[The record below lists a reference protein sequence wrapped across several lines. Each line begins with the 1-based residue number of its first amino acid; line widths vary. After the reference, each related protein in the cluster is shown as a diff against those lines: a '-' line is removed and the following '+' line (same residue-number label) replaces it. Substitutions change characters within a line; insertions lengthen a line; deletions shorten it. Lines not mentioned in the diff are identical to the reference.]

1 MEDKKKIPSPW
12 IKKGPLK
19 TFLFFLAFSAVV
31 WFFVQFSKQ
40 YSEIVEF
47 PINYINVPKDK
58 ILLNDSPEILRLRM
72 RDNGINI
79 AFRKLFPQELLLDV
93 SEAVVK
99 DGQLIYNL
107 EQQKAS
113 LLTQLN
119 IGYDDITFL
128 QEALKIGFDQRAVK
142 TLAVQPNIELGFAV
156 GYSALEGIKL
166 EPDSVTVSGPG
177 NILDTLEV
185 VSTKNLKINNIS
197 RDVKGVVDLDTDQFP
212 KLTFYQQQVG
222 YSLLTDKFTE
232 GKAEIPVEL
241 INVPQGTNVTIF
253 PKNVTVFYQV
263 SLSEFEKVKPAQ
275 FKVVADFKNAMKT
288 DGYMLAQ
295 VVKKPDLVN
304 NVRLNEQQIQFVI
317 KR

>member
-1 MEDKKKIPSPW
+1 MDDKIKIRRPW

-19 TFLFFLAFSAVV
+19 TFLFFLAFSAVI

-47 PINYINVPKDK
+47 PISYVNIPKDK
-58 ILLNDSPEILRLRM
+58 IILNDAPYILRLRM

-79 AFRKLFPQELLLDV
+79 AYRKLFPRELMLDV
-93 SEAVVK
+93 SEAIVQE
-99 DGQLIYNL
+99 GSLIYNL

-113 LLTQLN
+113 LLAQLS
-119 IGYDDITFL
+119 IDYDDVTFL
-128 QEALKIGFDQRAVK
+128 QEVLKIGFDQRAVK
-142 TLAVQPNIELGFAV
+142 TLSVEPNIELGFAV

-166 EPDSVTVSGPG
+166 EPDSVTVSGPA

-197 RDVKGVVDLDTDQFP
+197 RNVRGTIKLDTDQFP
-212 KLTFYQQQVG
+212 KLTFYQEEVG

-263 SLSEFEKVKPAQ
+263 SLSEFDKVKPSG